1 MNCKPVRDDNI
12 PLCRQASQPACEWTS
27 NEALLILSFSF
38 LRLGF
43 GVWREFTL
51 GMGIKES
58 IIEAYN
64 IIGAQS
70 GWLAAY
76 NCM

>member
-1 MNCKPVRDDNI
+1 MTTYPFVDK
-12 PLCRQASQPACEWTS
+12 QASRLGIGLATRLWR
-27 NEALLILSFSF
+27 ILSFYF

-43 GVWREFTL
+43 GLLGKFTL
-51 GMGIKES
+51 GMGVKES

>member
-1 MNCKPVRDDNI
+1 
-12 PLCRQASQPACEWTS
+12 
-27 NEALLILSFSF
+27 LILSFSF